1 MPPLDG
7 WRTLRRVN
15 DDDLLLLLLEDV
27 VVDVV
32 MMDVFGTTGDGGRN
46 AFVDCTIIAAAESSI
61 NDVVVLVMMDNVI
74 EYFPSMDI
82 VR

>member
-1 MPPLDG
+1 MMPPLDG

-15 DDDLLLLLLEDV
+15 DDNLLLLLLLLEDV
-27 VVDVV
+27 VVL
-32 MMDVFGTTGDGGRN
+32 
-46 AFVDCTIIAAAESSI
+46 
-61 NDVVVLVMMDNVI
+61 LVMMDDVI